1 MYSTEEYE
9 ALEQMQHELT
19 VEEFALILALLV
31 TTSEGVIND
40 LFSFYKSYGSD
51 GVVNYITSRKRV
63 GKRDKRKRVNKLF
76 ALIDEKFET
85 YRSGAEIGIKAVL
98 LKMIKTETDFYGV
111 KLDVDELLNI
121 KWGNDKLNWRT
132 RLDNQ
137 LNQQKLKVKNRL
149 KVAFVRG
156 DLIDDLIEDLEIEF
170 KKFERQLWSLYETEA
185 NAITSEARYRAL
197 KEKGFKKYQYYARLD
212 ERTCDVCGAM
222 HGTKFPM
229 SSFQIGVTAPPMH
242 PHCRCW
248 ITEIRG

>member
-19 VEEFALILALLV
+19 VEEFALILALLA
-31 TTSEGVIND
+31 TASDGITSDI
-40 LFSFYKSYGSD
+40 LSFYKSYGSD
-51 GVVNYITSRKRV
+51 GIVNYITSRKKV

-76 ALIDEKFET
+76 SQIDGRFDSYVKN
-85 YRSGAEIGIKAVL
+85 AELGIATVL
-98 LKMIKTETDFYGV
+98 KMMIKTETDFYGV
-111 KLDVDELLNI
+111 TLDVDELLDI

-132 RLDNQ
+132 RLINQ
-137 LNQQKLKVKNRL
+137 TNQQKLKVKNRL
-149 KVAFVRG
+149 KVAFIRG
-156 DLIDDLIEDLEIEF
+156 DSIDDLIDELDIEY

>member
-1 MYSTEEYE
+1 
-9 ALEQMQHELT
+9 MQHELT
-19 VEEFALILALLV
+19 VEEFAVILALLIS
-31 TTSEGVIND
+31 TTGDITNDILSFYNSYGKDGVID
-40 LFSFYKSYGSD
+40 
-51 GVVNYITSRKRV
+51 YITSRKRI
-63 GKRDKRKRVNKLF
+63 GSKDKRKRVNKLF
-76 ALIDEKFET
+76 SQIDKKFET
-85 YRSGAEIGIKAVL
+85 YRTNSELGIKAVL
-98 LKMIKTETDFYGV
+98 KKMIKTETDFYDV

-132 RLDNQ
+132 RLNNQ
-137 LNQQKLKVKNRL
+137 LNQQQLKIKNRL

-156 DLIDDLIEDLEIEF
+156 DSINDLIEDLEIEY

-197 KEKGFKKYQYYARLD
+197 KEKGFRKYKYYARLD
-212 ERTCDVCGAM
+212 ERTCHVCGGM

-248 ITEIRG
+248 ITEI

>member
-9 ALEQMQHELT
+9 ALEQQQHELT
-19 VEEFALILALLV
+19 VEEFAAILALLASTTLSINSDLV
-31 TTSEGVIND
+31 T
-40 LFSFYKSYGSD
+40 FYNNYGTD
-51 GVVNYITSRKRV
+51 GVVNYINSRKRV

-76 ALIDEKFET
+76 SQIDDAFES
-85 YRSGAEIGIKAVL
+85 YRLQAEVKMKAVL
-98 LKMIKTETDFYGV
+98 LKMIKTETNFYGV

-132 RLDNQ
+132 RLNNQ
-137 LNQQKLKVKNRL
+137 VNQQSLKVKNRL
-149 KVAFVRG
+149 KVAFIRG
-156 DLIDDLIEDLEIEF
+156 DSIDDLIDDLEIEY

-197 KEKGFKKYQYYARLD
+197 KKKGFKKYRYYARMD
-212 ERTCDVCGAM
+212 ERTCSVCGAM
-222 HGTKFPM
+222 HNTKFPM

-248 ITEIRG
+248 ITELSG